1 MRHRHCRGRNAER
14 LPWSDR
20 LIEAP
25 ALVLLSDWERDEP
38 LYAWASKTAHRINSW
53 VCSRISTHL
62 SVKASSS
69 FSSSASDMPGGGKT
83 FSRPS
88 SSSYRLVVTST
99 LAAGQSFRAS
109 RASSVSF
116 WSISSLSF
124 LWLAWP
130 STTTHVLNCL
140 DKCDSSTHLTLG
152 YSHAYP
158 SLAVIGRLTHGE
170 SRGQVVPELSR
181 VELPSVDQFL
191 IETGV
196 QCLMT
201 PFRAHKACS
210 LPSHLRSLKHSLVQN
225 QGTLLAMVSRLFPP
239 LIKGGQGGFTGK
251 ARHAQRGLL
260 NMH

>member
-1 MRHRHCRGRNAER
+1 MRHRHRRGRNAER
-14 LPWSDR
+14 FPWSDR
-20 LIEAP
+20 LIEAR

-38 LYAWASKTAHRINSW
+38 LYAWASKTAHRINSS
-53 VCSRISTHL
+53 VCSRMLTHL

-99 LAAGQSFRAS
+99 LASGQSFRAR

-116 WSISSLSF
+116 WSKSSLSL

-130 STTTHVLNCL
+130 STTTHLLNCL
-140 DKCDSSTHLTLG
+140 DECDSSTHLSLG
-152 YSHAYP
+152 YSRADP

-170 SRGQVVPELSR
+170 SRGQVIPELTR
-181 VELPSVDQFL
+181 VELPSVDQSL
-191 IETGV
+191 IQASV
-196 QCLMT
+196 QRLMT

-210 LPSHLRSLKHSLVQN
+210 LQNHLRSLKHSI
-225 QGTLLAMVSRLFPP
+225 VSPAHDGVHEIFP
-239 LIKGGQGGFTGK
+239 
-251 ARHAQRGLL
+251 
-260 NMH
+260 